1 MPIFPANGD
10 VELRVEDALLFD
22 FEEEVEE
29 EVLADEGDHDV
40 PFNVVEVPQQLEAAD
55 GHRQEDVNV
64 SLYENDGA
72 YGQDHVDKFKASAV
86 KAVRLSTLRY
96 MQENKRAMSAIGLLR
111 RRHRLEVDQEYV
123 VDVHGANMVARVA
136 PHYLDFLLYVGSRR
150 GMDAALPNVDVDH
163 TWGAKLQLNLGH
175 RQWPGS
181 HGGALGFDPKGRM
194 MFIGKRMQEQ
204 LWIAMLPNEYLS
216 GREGRR
222 VREMEGSTRAV
233 STMHK
238 YMLIMFLAY
247 VLDEM
252 RHEDI
257 SCITPYPEPLT
268 LESVKESTEVL
279 YIGEGGKGWI
289 CAFWVEKDLRDMDD
303 DDRGWRRYA
312 SHMVER
318 ESHIFIHITNARN
331 WNTADILTCIN
342 NSGRFDEN
350 NREIML
356 RLTDMRELH
365 RHVMN
370 SWEGWVNRAPVSWK
384 RDGFLMEN
392 SPVGVCMLY
401 GQNQPIMVAA
411 AMEEEKRNWDRD
423 RNYGHISHVSFSL
436 ATHLSYLDVQEWEEI
451 PIHVIEQNNRV
462 LFDRPDTDGNR
473 REVEVRELDL
483 VDEEGFEINV
493 YNEGGYRVPRRRP
506 REFRTCGVML
516 DLERVHELFK
526 GQEEEGGE
534 VRNEAPFYAYPLA
547 FSRRFGN
554 VKSPSVTTNFE
565 RRLERLN
572 EGVCM
577 GMMEGEME
585 EDEDE
590 EMWNLP
596 HHRRRPAI
604 RGIGCQ
610 IYNSLSHRVRSEA
623 KFHAVQLGM
632 VTSTFAGSGIQTAS
646 GQRRWRKRMEFC
658 NGGLPH
664 VRFGQKVSGAGQP
677 QALRFENTYMV
688 DVKRL
693 GEEDRN
699 GRRIYERVLCPLL
712 KMWSH
717 PSMMG
722 VIKDVTQAFQPEMI
736 PDLFKCGTYPI
747 TALIEMFWKKYGVE
761 AGNQRMMDAC
771 TIEVMS
777 MLERTLNYGHTGN
790 AAVLTKRLM
799 DRAWLSLGLI
809 NDGFPVLSDMFIAH
823 GALQQG
829 DIMVRRQ
836 SWPVEAETCRPMTS
850 SKRSQQL
857 TYGEAHY
864 EAYEARFTIQLAMEN
879 LPSTAYPNITDAS
892 FRQACYAA
900 DVAFKVYFEDVK
912 KLVYNG
918 ITSEL
923 TPQLSSPQ
931 LAVRQS
937 ARERQAAL
945 SRWMDEK
952 HLLSYNTGI
961 LSNLLQ
967 AITQPENGKFE
978 LTTSVLGKKPT
989 TFIADIMIKQC
1000 SRVGN
1005 QNQPPFIKG
1014 GNFLQVA
1021 RVAIEEIGKA
1031 ATRAG
1036 RTGSDHNKF
1045 IADAICMA
1053 CEHLKINHVPWS
1065 RNPTGGAGR
1074 PSSAVTYEVWLNLG
1088 AKAAPSINTHP
1099 MIYPGQQSNA
1109 SLAYRASKDI
1119 QAGDARGE
1127 WSVMEVQL
1135 NSFDKVLHKVNL
1147 PMEWE
1152 IGNIEGGGMPEYIVD
1167 AYRYVQN
1174 MYDGTKALHQL
1185 AIICA
1190 VICAGLLPS
1199 IFCPKIGDYPSNKGS
1214 YGEFVRNLEWV
1225 ERDRKG
1231 ARHAGRFITMVSGF
1245 IICLFETGSPI
1256 GLRIQRGEETSAWW
1270 AKHTAKGINAF
1281 LLVRLGLASIASASG
1296 FRSAK
1301 WNKDIIPLNTDRIKE
1316 RHAEVVRLMRTG
1328 GKYGGFDAVRY
1339 LAGMN
1344 AARILA
1350 TNHYVTSRTLPMSNM
1365 GGFYMFF

>member
-10 VELRVEDALLFD
+10 VEMQAEDALLFD
-22 FEEEVEE
+22 FEEEVEG
-29 EVLADEGDHDV
+29 EVLVDEGDHDV
-40 PFNVVEVPQQLEAAD
+40 PFDVAEVPQQLEAVD

-86 KAVRLSTLRY
+86 KGIRLSTLRY
-96 MQENKRAMSAIGLLR
+96 MHENKRAMAAIGLLK
-111 RRHRLEVDQEYV
+111 RRHWLEVDGEYV

-136 PHYLDFLLYVGSRR
+136 PHYLDFVLYVGSRR
-150 GMDAALPNVDVDH
+150 GLDAALPNADVDH
-163 TWGAKLQLNLGH
+163 TWSAKLKLNLGH
-175 RQWPGS
+175 RQWPES
-181 HGGALGFDPKGRM
+181 RQGALGFDPKGRM
-194 MFIGKRMQEQ
+194 MYVGNRLEEQ
-204 LWIAMLPNEYLS
+204 LWIAMLPNEYLEGGEW
-216 GREGRR
+216 GR
-222 VREMEGSTRAV
+222 VVEMEGTTRAV
-233 STMHK
+233 STQHR
-238 YMLIMFLAY
+238 YMLMMFLAY

-257 SCITPYPEPLT
+257 ACITPYPEPLT
-268 LESVKESTEVL
+268 LESIKESTE
-279 YIGEGGKGWI
+279 
-289 CAFWVEKDLRDMDD
+289 
-303 DDRGWRRYA
+303 
-312 SHMVER
+312 
-318 ESHIFIHITNARN
+318 
-331 WNTADILTCIN
+331 IL
-342 NSGRFDEN
+342 GRFDEN
-350 NREIML
+350 NREITL
-356 RLTDMRELH
+356 RLNDMGELH
-365 RHVMN
+365 RHLMN
-370 SWEGWVNRAPVSWK
+370 SWDRWVNGAPASWK
-384 RDGFLMEN
+384 RDGFLTGN

-401 GQNQPIMVAA
+401 GQNQPIAVAA
-411 AMEEEKRNWDRD
+411 ALEEEKRNWERD
-423 RNYGHISHVSFSL
+423 RNYRHIRHMSFSL
-436 ATHLSYLDVQEWEEI
+436 ATHLSYLDVQEWEDI
-451 PIHVIEQNNRV
+451 PIHVIEQNNGV

-493 YNEGGYRVPRRRP
+493 YNEAGYRVPRRRP

-534 VRNEAPFYAYPLA
+534 VRNGAPFYAYPLA

-554 VKSPSVTTNFE
+554 VKSPSVITNFK

-577 GMMEGEME
+577 GIIEGEME
-585 EDEDE
+585 DDDDE
-590 EMWNLP
+590 EMWHLP

-610 IYNSLSHRVRSEA
+610 IYNALSHRVRREA

-677 QALRFENTYMV
+677 QALRFENTYML

-693 GEEDRN
+693 REEDRN

-717 PSMMG
+717 PNTMG
-722 VIKDVTQAFQPEMI
+722 AIKDATQAFQPEMI

-761 AGNQRMMDAC
+761 AGNQRMIDAS

-809 NDGFPVLSDMFIAH
+809 NDGFPVLADTFIAH
-823 GALQQG
+823 GALQMG
-829 DIMVRRQ
+829 NIMVRRQ
-836 SWPVEAETCRPMTS
+836 SWPVEADTYRPMTS

-879 LPSTAYPNITDAS
+879 LPNTAYPNITDTS

-900 DVAFKVYFEDVK
+900 DVAFKVYFDDVK
-912 KLVYNG
+912 KLVHSG

-923 TPQLSSPQ
+923 EPQLSSPQ
-931 LAVRQS
+931 LSVRQS
-937 ARERQAAL
+937 ARERMTAL

-952 HLLSYNTGI
+952 NPLSYNTGI

-1000 SRVGN
+1000 SRLGN
-1005 QNQPPFIKG
+1005 QNQAPFIKG
-1014 GNFLQVA
+1014 GNFMQVA
-1021 RVAIEEIGKA
+1021 RVAIEEMGKA

-1036 RTGSDHNKF
+1036 RTGADHMQF

-1053 CEHLKINHVPWS
+1053 CEHLKINHMPWS

-1074 PSSAVTYEVWLNLG
+1074 PSSMVTYEVWLNLG

-1099 MIYPGQQSNA
+1099 TIYPGQQSSA

-1119 QAGDARGE
+1119 QAGDARGD
-1127 WSVMEVQL
+1127 WSVMEVHL
-1135 NSFDKVLHKVNL
+1135 NSFDKVLHKGNL
-1147 PMEWE
+1147 PTEWE
-1152 IGNIEGGGMPEYIVD
+1152 VGNIEGGGMPEYIVD

-1174 MYDGTKALHQL
+1174 TYDGTKALHQL

-1199 IFCPKIGDYPSNKGS
+1199 IFCPKIGDYPSNTAS

-1245 IICLFETGSPI
+1245 IICLFEGGSPI
-1256 GLRIQRGEETSAWW
+1256 RLRIQRGQDMSAWW

-1316 RHAEVVRLMRTG
+1316 RHVEVVRLMRTG

-1339 LAGMN
+1339 LVGMN

-1350 TNHYVTSRTLPMSNM
+1350 TNHYVTSRTLSTSSM
-1365 GGFYMFF
+1365 GGSSSKRNTREWEVDDGVVECGSIGTQRKVSRRG

>member
-40 PFNVVEVPQQLEAAD
+40 PFNVAEVPQQLEAAD

-318 ESHIFIHITNARN
+318 ESRIFIHITNARN

-370 SWEGWVNRAPVSWK
+370 SWEGWVNRAPASWK

-423 RNYGHISHVSFSL
+423 RNYGHISHVLFSL

-493 YNEGGYRVPRRRP
+493 YNEGGYRVPQRRP

-516 DLERVHELFK
+516 DLEWVHELFK

-534 VRNEAPFYAYPLA
+534 VREREKSIGDNELRETIGAA
-547 FSRRFGN
+547 
-554 VKSPSVTTNFE
+554 E
-565 RRLERLN
+565 RGGMHGDDGRGDGGGRGRGDVEPATSSTKASDPRDWVPNLQFAITPGTERG
-572 EGVCM
+572 EVPCSAAWDGDEHICGVRDPDC
-577 GMMEGEME
+577 
-585 EDEDE
+585 
-590 EMWNLP
+590 
-596 HHRRRPAI
+596 I
-604 RGIGCQ
+604 R
-610 IYNSLSHRVRSEA
+610 
-623 KFHAVQLGM
+623 
-632 VTSTFAGSGIQTAS
+632 TAT
-646 GQRRWRKRMEFC
+646 M
-658 NGGLPH
+658 
-664 VRFGQKVSGAGQP
+664 KVSGAGQP

-717 PSMMG
+717 PSTMG

-864 EAYEARFTIQLAMEN
+864 EVRALRPDAPPRWTRPLDAPFGRAFWTRPPYMDAPLTATDV
-879 LPSTAYPNITDAS
+879 LPIYGWTRPSQPLDALFGCASKTDVPFWTRPSQPLDALFGCASKTDAPFGRAPHS
-892 FRQACYAA
+892 HWTRSLDMPLRWTRLFGHAPHSHGRALWMHSSQPRTRSL
-900 DVAFKVYFEDVK
+900 DVPFWTRPSQPLDALFGRAFLD
-912 KLVYNG
+912 
-918 ITSEL
+918 TPL
-923 TPQLSSPQ
+923 TATDALPYMDGRAPHSHWMRSLDTPLTATGRTLHSHWTRSLDALFTATDALFGCAPHSHGCTPIYGWTHSSQPWM
-931 LAVRQS
+931 RS
-937 ARERQAAL
+937 HI
-945 SRWMDEK
+945 WMDVP
-952 HLLSYNTGI
+952 LTATGCALHSHRCTPI
-961 LSNLLQ
+961 YGW
-967 AITQPENGKFE
+967 T
-978 LTTSVLGKKPT
+978 
-989 TFIADIMIKQC
+989 C
-1000 SRVGN
+1000 SSDMQHSHSRT
-1005 QNQPPFIKG
+1005 PI
-1014 GNFLQVA
+1014 
-1021 RVAIEEIGKA
+1021 IKA
-1031 ATRAG
+1031 AQ
-1036 RTGSDHNKF
+1036 F
-1045 IADAICMA
+1045 VEELC
-1053 CEHLKINHVPWS
+1053 
-1065 RNPTGGAGR
+1065 
-1074 PSSAVTYEVWLNLG
+1074 
-1088 AKAAPSINTHP
+1088 
-1099 MIYPGQQSNA
+1099 
-1109 SLAYRASKDI
+1109 
-1119 QAGDARGE
+1119 
-1127 WSVMEVQL
+1127 
-1135 NSFDKVLHKVNL
+1135 
-1147 PMEWE
+1147 
-1152 IGNIEGGGMPEYIVD
+1152 
-1167 AYRYVQN
+1167 
-1174 MYDGTKALHQL
+1174 
-1185 AIICA
+1185 
-1190 VICAGLLPS
+1190 
-1199 IFCPKIGDYPSNKGS
+1199 KGS
-1214 YGEFVRNLEWV
+1214 V
-1225 ERDRKG
+1225 
-1231 ARHAGRFITMVSGF
+1231 
-1245 IICLFETGSPI
+1245 
-1256 GLRIQRGEETSAWW
+1256 
-1270 AKHTAKGINAF
+1270 
-1281 LLVRLGLASIASASG
+1281 
-1296 FRSAK
+1296 
-1301 WNKDIIPLNTDRIKE
+1301 
-1316 RHAEVVRLMRTG
+1316 
-1328 GKYGGFDAVRY
+1328 
-1339 LAGMN
+1339 
-1344 AARILA
+1344 
-1350 TNHYVTSRTLPMSNM
+1350 VTSK
-1365 GGFYMFF
+1365 